1 MKTFEQRKYLNAIL
15 AFVVTKYFSSEAV
28 SKDDAPVPS
37 SAIVSAAAGL
47 IHTFTK
53 DNDVLK
59 EHLVSSLTRSTIP
72 TLDDSLFARR
82 SVMAALAKDEG
93 QSERV
98 NFLYL

>member
-15 AFVVTKYFSSEAV
+15 AFVVTKYFSSE
-28 SKDDAPVPS
+28 
-37 SAIVSAAAGL
+37 AAAGL